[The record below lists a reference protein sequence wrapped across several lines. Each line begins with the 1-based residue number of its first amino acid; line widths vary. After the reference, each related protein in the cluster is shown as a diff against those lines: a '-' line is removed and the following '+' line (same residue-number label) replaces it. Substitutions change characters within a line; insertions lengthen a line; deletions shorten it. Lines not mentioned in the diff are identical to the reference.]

1 MDGCRTLKM
10 SDGCDCGRVVDDRD
24 KARVLRRTIN
34 SPHPSYDGTSDKTQK
49 RLKRLAK
56 KRTRVSSSSSP
67 SSPAT
72 IPGERERERKGR
84 SCGSFF
90 GRQVVVGWNVFV
102 GWYTSCIQTGYWGSW
117 FEIESHTGYRWG
129 IDEGLEGRKGLW
141 FLL

>member
-72 IPGERERERKGR
+72 IPGEREGGR
-84 SCGSFF
+84 DVFALVSLEDKSLLVGMCVSDGTHHVYKLVIGEVGS
-90 GRQVVVGWNVFV
+90 
-102 GWYTSCIQTGYWGSW
+102 
-117 FEIESHTGYRWG
+117 
-129 IDEGLEGRKGLW
+129 K
-141 FLL
+141 